1 LSPSGKKEETAQKP
15 LVVII
20 TGLSGS
26 GKTVALRAIE
36 DSGFFCVDNLPPQLI
51 DEFIR
56 ISVSQKNISRVCI
69 GIDVREKEF
78 LSQYEGTIEGLKDK
92 YNIVM
97 IFLEA
102 EKSVLIRRYRETRRP
117 HPIPGETIEGSI
129 EQEIEV
135 LAPLRSH
142 ADKIIDTTN
151 FSPHQLRDLVNVF
164 LGLEGAGFQLH
175 LISFGYKYGI
185 PQQAD
190 LILDSRFLPNPF
202 FVPELKDLCGL
213 DEPVKKFVSKNKLT
227 KDFVKRL
234 NNLFAFLIPNYRKE
248 GKSSL
253 TIAIG
258 CTGGKHRSPVVVE
271 LVATG
276 LKKLDLPV
284 SVLHR
289 DI

>member
-1 LSPSGKKEETAQKP
+1 LSLSSKKENRAAKP
-15 LVVII
+15 LVVIV

-26 GKTVALRAIE
+26 GKTVVLRTIE

-56 ISVSQKNISRVCI
+56 IALGQKDISRVGI

-78 LSQYEGTIEGLKDK
+78 LSKCESTLEALAEK
-92 YNIVM
+92 YNLVI

-102 EKSVLIRRYRETRRP
+102 EKPALIRRYKETRRP
-117 HPIPGETIEGSI
+117 HPIPGESLESSI
-129 EQEIEV
+129 EAERQMLGEF
-135 LAPLRSH
+135 RRH

-151 FSPHQLRDLVNVF
+151 FSPHQLRDLVNNF

-175 LISFGYKYGI
+175 VISFGYKFGI
-185 PQQAD
+185 PQHAD
-190 LILDSRFLPNPF
+190 LIFDARFLPNPF
-202 FVPELKDLCGL
+202 FEPELKDLCGL
-213 DEPVKKFVSKNKLT
+213 DDPVKKFVLKNKLT
-227 KDFVKRL
+227 KDFVKKL
-234 NNLFAFLIPNYRKE
+234 NKLFAFLIPHYKNE

-258 CTGGKHRSPVVVE
+258 CTGGKHRSPVIAE
-271 LVATG
+271 LVASNI
-276 LKKLDLPV
+276 KKFDLPV

>member
-1 LSPSGKKEETAQKP
+1 MSRSGRKEEAAQKP

-56 ISVSQKNISRVCI
+56 ISVSQKNISRVGI
-69 GIDVREKEF
+69 GIDVREREF
-78 LSQYEGTIEGLKDK
+78 LSQYESTLETLKDK

-102 EKSVLIRRYRETRRP
+102 EKAALIRRYKETRRP
-117 HPIPGETIEGSI
+117 HPITGETIEASI
-129 EQEIEV
+129 EQEMQM
-135 LAPLRSH
+135 LAPLRDH

-151 FSPHQLRDLVNVF
+151 FSPHQLKDLVNSF
-164 LGLEGAGFQLH
+164 LGLEGAGFQLYV
-175 LISFGYKYGI
+175 ISFGYKYGI

-190 LILDSRFLPNPF
+190 LILDTRFLPNPF

-213 DEPVKKFVSKNKLT
+213 DEPVKKYVLKSKLA
-227 KDFVKRL
+227 KDFVAKL
-234 NNLFAFLIPNYRKE
+234 NNLFAFLIPHYRKE

-258 CTGGKHRSPVVVE
+258 CTGGKHRSPVIVE
-271 LVATG
+271 LVASG